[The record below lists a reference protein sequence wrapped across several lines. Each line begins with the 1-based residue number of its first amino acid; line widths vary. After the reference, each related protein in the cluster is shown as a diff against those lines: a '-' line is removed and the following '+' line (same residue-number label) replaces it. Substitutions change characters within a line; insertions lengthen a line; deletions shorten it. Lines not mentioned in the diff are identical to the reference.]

1 MKEFN
6 RYIPGNNSLLINE
19 EKLFIVWV
27 QQLPGLCCAVEAAA
41 GSSSLGLSNIWYIG
55 PGSGSWKQ
63 FSVATVCG
71 EKKQQV
77 DRRSLSENY
86 K

>member
-6 RYIPGNNSLLINE
+6 RYIPGNNSLPINE
-19 EKLFIVWV
+19 EKLFIVWT
-27 QQLPGLCCAVEAAA
+27 QQLPGLCCVVEAAA
-41 GSSSLGLSNIWYIG
+41 GSSSLGLSKYLIYRTRLWIL
-55 PGSGSWKQ
+55 KQ

>member
-6 RYIPGNNSLLINE
+6 RYIPGNNSLPINE

-41 GSSSLGLSNIWYIG
+41 GSSSLGLSNIWYISD
-55 PGSGSWKQ
+55 PALHLEAV
-63 FSVATVCG
+63 SVATVCG

-77 DRRSLSENY
+77 DRRSLSEN
-86 K
+86 